1 MQARAVEVRMLHS
14 KLDNVPP
21 KYWVVDRD
29 NDREREAPL
38 EHLCPITEQESILRL
53 EAEEEGWLLDKQT
66 TSLDQ
71 ELKHDENTEWLRG
84 CEWSKWFLHVIVVAA
99 ALPSSDT
106 TKDIALGLWQGLE
119 YVSFVKFGR
128 MTWRIFEAS
137 KNLFQ

>member
-1 MQARAVEVRMLHS
+1 MP
-14 KLDNVPP
+14 N
-21 KYWVVDRD
+21 Y
-29 NDREREAPL
+29 N
-38 EHLCPITEQESILRL
+38 ILRL